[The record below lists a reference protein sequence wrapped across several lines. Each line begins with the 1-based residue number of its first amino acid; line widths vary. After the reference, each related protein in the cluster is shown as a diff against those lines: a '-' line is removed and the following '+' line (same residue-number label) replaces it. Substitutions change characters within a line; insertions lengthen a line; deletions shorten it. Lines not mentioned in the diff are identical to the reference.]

1 MDRWV
6 CKRCFASNEGDASAC
21 ATCGWP
27 RGEVPPAEDSQL
39 PAHLPAAAPP
49 PARWWQPLLRYWWLL
64 GIVIVGTFALT
75 SYLGQARRD
84 ASGAITTAGTV
95 ALTDL
100 RVGDC
105 FDVPGGGTISQV
117 TGRPC
122 SEAHAYELFVVATD
136 TVDAT
141 YPDDATMAAFLSNA
155 CGQTFNDYVG
165 TSYNTTVLGILPVTP
180 TENGWSRGDRTFFCA
195 VFDPDNDR
203 LTSSL
208 RGSGR

>member
-1 MDRWV
+1 M
-6 CKRCFASNEGDASAC
+6 
-21 ATCGWP
+21 
-27 RGEVPPAEDSQL
+27 
-39 PAHLPAAAPP
+39 
-49 PARWWQPLLRYWWLL
+49 
-64 GIVIVGTFALT
+64 IVGTFALT